1 MIFWIGDFGKEAF
14 NQQSHQDSHVL
25 SPALQN
31 QGVLTNS
38 STEPHRVQ
46 KVENPTPV
54 KHKTDCRKRW
64 DGSKA
69 AKTNKGLYDECHLC
83 VFSRSLAPLQL
94 LLKCDCGGQRM
105 WPCSYTDMLQLLQM
119 KPGRCRTLN
128 VCWKSESKTQLL
140 HMKLRNPGD
149 MCTLSARGFQPQIP
163 GNSHL

>member
-1 MIFWIGDFGKEAF
+1 M
-14 NQQSHQDSHVL
+14 L

-31 QGVLTNS
+31 QDVLANS

-69 AKTNKGLYDECHLC
+69 ARKEYHLC

-94 LLKCDCGGQRM
+94 LLKCDCGGQRT
-105 WPCSYTDMLQLLQM
+105 WPCSHTDMSQLLQM
-119 KPGRCRTLN
+119 KPGRRRTLN
-128 VCWKSESKTQLL
+128 VCWKSESETQLL
-140 HMKLRNPGD
+140 HRKLRNPGD
-149 MCTLSARGFQPQIP
+149 MCTLSARGLQPQMP